1 MQFTGK
7 NGEFQIRHMV
17 EKTQLNFP
25 VANEEG
31 IKSSVTQTFGG
42 DCKLDQNHFLL
53 EPVSI
58 ENLHNNRSTRN
69 VWCTINRKEHVSLTG
84 VSAQAEYARFLG
96 KEEEVT
102 FDAGFM
108 WQETKRELKEQKI
121 EAAVRIFAPLGVPAE
136 LMQVRVTN
144 KSDMDMCVR
153 VTSAIPIYGRSA
165 DNLRDHRHVTSLLH
179 RIRTTGRGVICKPVL
194 SFDERGHQ
202 KNHMIYFEMGSQG
215 DGTKPESFFP
225 TVESFIGETGTF
237 LAPDALKNKEK
248 GCPAGCTV
256 DGKEA
261 MGAMAFP
268 EITLAAGAH
277 VDYILLGGMTE
288 DPKLAEQAAEMFCTT
303 KQADAAFEQ
312 AKNYWNGL
320 VNISFETG
328 NPKEDSYLKWICF
341 QPILRRIYGCS
352 FLPYHDYGKGGRGWR
367 DLWQDCLALLIMD
380 PSVVRQMIVDNYGG
394 VRIDGTNATIIGN
407 RQGEFIADRNN
418 IARVWMDHAFWPF
431 VTTQLYMDQTGDM
444 NVLFEKIP
452 YFKDLQT
459 KRGTAH
465 DEKWSSAYGEN
476 QKTESGE
483 IYYGTVLEHILL
495 ENLCAFYDVGEHN
508 EMKLHGADWNDAMD
522 MAWENGESVAFTC
535 AYAGNMKNIAEYLR
549 KLQEKE
555 MFDRIEVAE
564 EMEILFTGDRELYE
578 SPEKKQQ
585 LLRQYTEKCAHDI
598 SGNTIVIRLDQL
610 SRNLDEKA
618 DWMMENIRRREWVK
632 DGENGWFNGYY
643 DDHKRPVERAEKSQV
658 RMMLTSQVF
667 SIMSKTAQKDQIESI
682 CKSADKYLFDRQAGG
697 YRLNTN
703 FHEEKF
709 DLGRMFGFAYGEKEN
724 GAVFSH
730 MAVMYGNALYKN
742 GYAKEGHKVL
752 ETLLDAAMDFENSRM
767 YPGIPEYFDNQGRG
781 LYAYLTGAAS
791 WYMLTMITEV
801 FGVRGDLGDL
811 VIAPALMPEQYNENG
826 QASLTMEFAGRKL
839 EICICNLEKKLPS
852 EYKIKT
858 VWCDEKEMKN
868 KQSTCV
874 RIDRELLEKLS
885 VKETHRIKVELM

>member
-1 MQFTGK
+1 MKNDMQFTGK

-84 VSAQAEYARFLG
+84 VSAQAEYAHFLG

-121 EAAVRIFAPLGVPAE
+121 EAAVRIFAPLGVSAE

-237 LAPDALKNKEK
+237 LAPDALKNKGK

-341 QPILRRIYGCS
+341 QPVLRRIYGCS
-352 FLPYHDYGKGGRGWR
+352 FLPYHDYGRGGRGWR
-367 DLWQDCLALLIMD
+367 DLWQDCLSLLILD
-380 PSVVRQMIVDNYGG
+380 PKEVRSMILNSFAG
-394 VRIDGTNATIIGN
+394 VRFDGTNATIIGDKP
-407 RQGEFIADRNN
+407 GEFVADRNN
-418 IARVWMDHAFWPF
+418 ITRVWMDHAYWPF
-431 VTTQLYMDQTGDM
+431 VTTKLYLNQTGDLDILDQK
-444 NVLFEKIP
+444 VA
-452 YFKDLQT
+452 YFKDPQA
-459 KRGTAH
+459 KRGTAG
-465 DEKWSSAYGEN
+465 DAEWTPAYGMR
-476 QKTESGE
+476 QKDVNGN
-483 IYYGTVLEHILL
+483 IYEGTVLEHLL
-495 ENLCAFYDVGEHN
+495 LQNLCAFYEAGEHG
-508 EMKLHGADWNDAMD
+508 MMRLRGADWNDALD
-522 MAWENGESVAFTC
+522 MAAEKGESVAFTC
-535 AYAGNMKNIAEYLR
+535 AYIGNLR
-549 KLQEKE
+549 DLADTLEKYE
-555 MFDRIEVAE
+555 AASGKKEITLAK
-564 EMEILFTGDRELYE
+564 EMEILIRQDRTSYD
-578 SPEKKQQ
+578 SAEKRNVVLNNYVSQCVHNISGEQ
-585 LLRQYTEKCAHDI
+585 ISVDI
-598 SGNTIVIRLDQL
+598 ST
-610 SRNLDEKA
+610 
-618 DWMMENIRRREWVK
+618 
-632 DGENGWFNGYY
+632 
-643 DDHKRPVERAEKSQV
+643 
-658 RMMLTSQVF
+658 
-667 SIMSKTAQKDQIESI
+667 
-682 CKSADKYLFDRQAGG
+682 
-697 YRLNTN
+697 
-703 FHEEKF
+703 
-709 DLGRMFGFAYGEKEN
+709 
-724 GAVFSH
+724 
-730 MAVMYGNALYKN
+730 
-742 GYAKEGHKVL
+742 
-752 ETLLDAAMDFENSRM
+752 
-767 YPGIPEYFDNQGRG
+767 
-781 LYAYLTGAAS
+781 
-791 WYMLTMITEV
+791 
-801 FGVRGDLGDL
+801 L
-811 VIAPALMPEQYNENG
+811 VI
-826 QASLTMEFAGRKL
+826 TIGR
-839 EICICNLEKKLPS
+839 
-852 EYKIKT
+852 
-858 VWCDEKEMKN
+858 
-868 KQSTCV
+868 ST
-874 RIDRELLEKLS
+874 RYI
-885 VKETHRIKVELM
+885 

>member
-25 VANEEG
+25 VANVEG

-84 VSAQAEYARFLG
+84 VSAQAEYAHFLG

-261 MGAMAFP
+261 MGAMVFP

-303 KQADAAFEQ
+303 EQADAAFEQ

-341 QPILRRIYGCS
+341 QPVLRRIYGCS
-352 FLPYHDYGKGGRGWR
+352 FLPYHDYGRGGRGWR
-367 DLWQDCLALLIMD
+367 DL
-380 PSVVRQMIVDNYGG
+380 
-394 VRIDGTNATIIGN
+394 
-407 RQGEFIADRNN
+407 
-418 IARVWMDHAFWPF
+418 
-431 VTTQLYMDQTGDM
+431 
-444 NVLFEKIP
+444 
-452 YFKDLQT
+452 
-459 KRGTAH
+459 
-465 DEKWSSAYGEN
+465 
-476 QKTESGE
+476 
-483 IYYGTVLEHILL
+483 
-495 ENLCAFYDVGEHN
+495 
-508 EMKLHGADWNDAMD
+508 
-522 MAWENGESVAFTC
+522 
-535 AYAGNMKNIAEYLR
+535 
-549 KLQEKE
+549 
-555 MFDRIEVAE
+555 
-564 EMEILFTGDRELYE
+564 
-578 SPEKKQQ
+578 
-585 LLRQYTEKCAHDI
+585 
-598 SGNTIVIRLDQL
+598 
-610 SRNLDEKA
+610 
-618 DWMMENIRRREWVK
+618 
-632 DGENGWFNGYY
+632 
-643 DDHKRPVERAEKSQV
+643 
-658 RMMLTSQVF
+658 
-667 SIMSKTAQKDQIESI
+667 
-682 CKSADKYLFDRQAGG
+682 
-697 YRLNTN
+697 
-703 FHEEKF
+703 
-709 DLGRMFGFAYGEKEN
+709 
-724 GAVFSH
+724 
-730 MAVMYGNALYKN
+730 
-742 GYAKEGHKVL
+742 
-752 ETLLDAAMDFENSRM
+752 
-767 YPGIPEYFDNQGRG
+767 
-781 LYAYLTGAAS
+781 
-791 WYMLTMITEV
+791 
-801 FGVRGDLGDL
+801 
-811 VIAPALMPEQYNENG
+811 
-826 QASLTMEFAGRKL
+826 
-839 EICICNLEKKLPS
+839 
-852 EYKIKT
+852 
-858 VWCDEKEMKN
+858 
-868 KQSTCV
+868 
-874 RIDRELLEKLS
+874 
-885 VKETHRIKVELM
+885 

>member
-1 MQFTGK
+1 MKNDMQFTGK

-84 VSAQAEYARFLG
+84 VSAQAEYAHFLG
-96 KEEEVT
+96 EKEEVT

-341 QPILRRIYGCS
+341 QPVLRRIYGCS
-352 FLPYHDYGKGGRGWR
+352 FLPYHDYGRGGRGWR
-367 DLWQDCLALLIMD
+367 DLWQDCLSLLILD
-380 PSVVRQMIVDNYGG
+380 PKEVRSMILNSFAG
-394 VRIDGTNATIIGN
+394 VRFDGTNATIIGDKP
-407 RQGEFIADRNN
+407 GEFVADRNN
-418 IARVWMDHAFWPF
+418 ITRVWMDHAYWPF
-431 VTTQLYMDQTGDM
+431 VTTRL
-444 NVLFEKIP
+444 P
-452 YFKDLQT
+452 
-459 KRGTAH
+459 
-465 DEKWSSAYGEN
+465 
-476 QKTESGE
+476 
-483 IYYGTVLEHILL
+483 
-495 ENLCAFYDVGEHN
+495 
-508 EMKLHGADWNDAMD
+508 
-522 MAWENGESVAFTC
+522 
-535 AYAGNMKNIAEYLR
+535 
-549 KLQEKE
+549 
-555 MFDRIEVAE
+555 
-564 EMEILFTGDRELYE
+564 
-578 SPEKKQQ
+578 PE
-585 LLRQYTEKCAHDI
+585 R
-598 SGNTIVIRLDQL
+598 
-610 SRNLDEKA
+610 
-618 DWMMENIRRREWVK
+618 
-632 DGENGWFNGYY
+632 
-643 DDHKRPVERAEKSQV
+643 SQ
-658 RMMLTSQVF
+658 R
-667 SIMSKTAQKDQIESI
+667 
-682 CKSADKYLFDRQAGG
+682 
-697 YRLNTN
+697 
-703 FHEEKF
+703 
-709 DLGRMFGFAYGEKEN
+709 
-724 GAVFSH
+724 
-730 MAVMYGNALYKN
+730 
-742 GYAKEGHKVL
+742 
-752 ETLLDAAMDFENSRM
+752 
-767 YPGIPEYFDNQGRG
+767 
-781 LYAYLTGAAS
+781 
-791 WYMLTMITEV
+791 
-801 FGVRGDLGDL
+801 
-811 VIAPALMPEQYNENG
+811 
-826 QASLTMEFAGRKL
+826 
-839 EICICNLEKKLPS
+839 
-852 EYKIKT
+852 
-858 VWCDEKEMKN
+858 
-868 KQSTCV
+868 
-874 RIDRELLEKLS
+874 
-885 VKETHRIKVELM
+885 

>member
-1 MQFTGK
+1 MKNDMQFTGK

-84 VSAQAEYARFLG
+84 VSAQAEYAHFLG

-261 MGAMAFP
+261 MGAMVFP

-288 DPKLAEQAAEMFCTT
+288 DLKLAEQAAEMFCTT
-303 KQADAAFEQ
+303 EQADAAFEQ

-341 QPILRRIYGCS
+341 QPVLRRIYGCS
-352 FLPYHDYGKGGRGWR
+352 FLPYHDYGRGGRGWR
-367 DLWQDCLALLIMD
+367 DLWQDCLSLLILD
-380 PSVVRQMIVDNYGG
+380 PK
-394 VRIDGTNATIIGN
+394 
-407 RQGEFIADRNN
+407 E
-418 IARVWMDHAFWPF
+418 
-431 VTTQLYMDQTGDM
+431 
-444 NVLFEKIP
+444 VLSLIHISEPTRP
-452 YFKDLQT
+452 Y
-459 KRGTAH
+459 
-465 DEKWSSAYGEN
+465 
-476 QKTESGE
+476 
-483 IYYGTVLEHILL
+483 
-495 ENLCAFYDVGEHN
+495 
-508 EMKLHGADWNDAMD
+508 
-522 MAWENGESVAFTC
+522 
-535 AYAGNMKNIAEYLR
+535 
-549 KLQEKE
+549 
-555 MFDRIEVAE
+555 
-564 EMEILFTGDRELYE
+564 
-578 SPEKKQQ
+578 
-585 LLRQYTEKCAHDI
+585 
-598 SGNTIVIRLDQL
+598 
-610 SRNLDEKA
+610 
-618 DWMMENIRRREWVK
+618 
-632 DGENGWFNGYY
+632 
-643 DDHKRPVERAEKSQV
+643 
-658 RMMLTSQVF
+658 
-667 SIMSKTAQKDQIESI
+667 
-682 CKSADKYLFDRQAGG
+682 
-697 YRLNTN
+697 
-703 FHEEKF
+703 
-709 DLGRMFGFAYGEKEN
+709 
-724 GAVFSH
+724 
-730 MAVMYGNALYKN
+730 
-742 GYAKEGHKVL
+742 
-752 ETLLDAAMDFENSRM
+752 
-767 YPGIPEYFDNQGRG
+767 
-781 LYAYLTGAAS
+781 
-791 WYMLTMITEV
+791 
-801 FGVRGDLGDL
+801 
-811 VIAPALMPEQYNENG
+811 
-826 QASLTMEFAGRKL
+826 
-839 EICICNLEKKLPS
+839 
-852 EYKIKT
+852 
-858 VWCDEKEMKN
+858 
-868 KQSTCV
+868 
-874 RIDRELLEKLS
+874 
-885 VKETHRIKVELM
+885 